1 MTETDPTT
9 PTPPSRKKLLVGTA
23 AAIGIAAVGLVVF
36 VLPAEYGIDPT
47 GAGKALG
54 LTELSGDGGKEN
66 IYLERGQARTNVL
79 FPIEGG
85 ADLSGP
91 AVRDTIASKGVTLA
105 ADAQLQSDRFEIE
118 LLPYEGIELK
128 YVLTQGAPM
137 IFAWRSTGPVNFDM
151 HAHPFEGGVD
161 LTESYVITDAPAQTA
176 VYVAPF
182 TGIHGWYWQ
191 NRTLEPVRLTLDATG
206 AFTGSKIF
214 DPAGEHDRPLSPP
227 EAGSAAEAPLPTD

>member
-1 MTETDPTT
+1 MTQPVVAPTA
-9 PTPPSRKKLLVGTA
+9 PSRKKLLIGSA
-23 AAIGIAAVGLVVF
+23 AALAVAAVGLVVF

-47 GAGKALG
+47 GAGEALG
-54 LTELSGDGGKEN
+54 ISQLSGSEEN
-66 IYLERGQARTNVL
+66 IYLERGQARENVL
-79 FPIEGG
+79 FPLDASAT
-85 ADLSGP
+85 ADEAGLREVLTDNSIAFASDA
-91 AVRDTIASKGVTLA
+91 AV
-105 ADAQLQSDRFEIE
+105 QSDRFEIE

-128 YVLTQGAPM
+128 YVLAQGAPM

-161 LTESYVITDAPAQTA
+161 LTESYVITDSPAQTA

-214 DPAGEHDRPLSPP
+214 DQAGEHDRPLSPS
-227 EAGSAAEAPLPTD
+227 EAANAAEAPSPTD